1 MLLCRPVLI
10 RTAVV
15 SWFAAIPAIICG
27 FAMSDAVAA
36 EPYQFA
42 KTLDSSFLASGV
54 AIDANTHQ
62 LFVTDRLN
70 NLIRVY
76 NSDGSR
82 TGMWPTLGGVD
93 LQFGDRPDGVS
104 VDSPRKL
111 IYFTDFQT
119 GRIEVWDY
127 SKDPNAPQFVR
138 QIANLAPVGDFAA
151 PSYIQVDPS
160 TGNVAVAVYGSLRLY
175 DATGTLLRELPM
187 SGPDN
192 GCALPSAIA
201 FDFSVGRYYV
211 GKAYVPSGFFPCQNQ
226 VTAHIH
232 EFDLSG
238 NFIRQFGDGVINPA
252 TALAVDPV
260 THLLFVGNGG
270 RVSIFDAGGTS
281 RGQFSVSNP
290 VSLAVESVSHDVISA
305 NGNPMPNPDATNN
318 VQRYSLNIPSTGRVV
333 EYVDTADFPGSAGG
347 HFFYTIDGSPESAV
361 VDSGA
366 AGNWKRTGQS
376 FGIGGPDAVC
386 RFYGS
391 QEPGPNSHFYTID
404 PNECSF
410 VASLQ
415 AYPTPGTTPQWNFE
429 GLAFRET
436 RPVAQGAVTAC
447 PAGTVPIYRA
457 YNNAYHDG
465 VKNPW
470 DSNHRL
476 TTDAAAISDLVNGYG
491 WTNEGVVMCAQP

>member
-1 MLLCRPVLI
+1 
-10 RTAVV
+10 
-15 SWFAAIPAIICG
+15 
-27 FAMSDAVAA
+27 MSDALAA
-36 EPYQFA
+36 DPYQFA
-42 KTLDSSFLASGV
+42 GTLDSSFLASGV

-76 NSDGSR
+76 NADGSR
-82 TGMWPTLGGVD
+82 TGMWPTLGGID
-93 LQFGDRPDGVS
+93 LQYGDRPFAVS

-127 SKDPNAPQFVR
+127 SKDPDAPQFVR
-138 QIANLAPVGDFAA
+138 QIANLAPAGGFAA
-151 PSYIQVDPS
+151 PSFVQVDPA
-160 TGNVAVAVYGSLRLY
+160 TGNVAIAAYGSLRLY
-175 DATGTLLRELPM
+175 DATGTLLRELPL
-187 SGPDN
+187 SAPDN
-192 GCALPSAIA
+192 SCATPSGIA
-201 FDFSVGRYYV
+201 FDFSAGRYYV
-211 GKAYVPSGFFPCQNQ
+211 GKSYVPSGFFPCQSQ
-226 VTAHIH
+226 ITAHLQ

-238 NFIRQFGDGVINPA
+238 NFIRQFGDGVIDP
-252 TALAVDPV
+252 TKALAVDPV

-281 RGQFSVSNP
+281 RGQFSVPSP
-290 VSLAVESVSHDVISA
+290 VSLAIESVSHDVISA
-305 NGNPMPNPDATNN
+305 NGNPQSPPDATNN
-318 VQRYSLNIPSTGRVV
+318 VQRYSLNISSTGRVV
-333 EYVDTADFPGSAGG
+333 EYVDTADFPGSPGG
-347 HFFYTIDGSPESAV
+347 HFFYTLDGSPESAM

-366 AGNWKRTGQS
+366 VGNWKRTGQS

-404 PNECSF
+404 PDECSSL
-410 VASLQ
+410 ALLQ
-415 AYPTPGTTPQWNFE
+415 AYPTPRTTPQWNFE

-436 RPVAQGAVTAC
+436 RAIVQGTIRTC
-447 PAGTVPIYRA
+447 PADTVPIYRA
-457 YNNAYHDG
+457 YNNAYHGG

-476 TTDAAAISDLVNGYG
+476 SADAAAINALVNDYG
-491 WTNEGVVMCAQP
+491 WTNEGVVMCASP